1 MDQFAEYFPAVP
13 TFLFGLCYH
22 MVMVL
27 TRHHVHE
34 KVKNPHQR
42 EKTFAQKAARY
53 LFNKLYVY
61 VFSIACIMVF
71 RAIFVLCAPYGKQ
84 QFCARI
90 PSVIWT
96 QQKQVSLEIFVAE
109 WKKISGCGNVR
120 SLYWSQK
127 FISIEHFICSEKW
140 NFSLLVCQSKLRIQI
155 SSIERIFHIPNT
167 LKQQISF
174 RML

>member
-13 TFLFGLCYH
+13 TLLFGLCYH

-42 EKTFAQKAARY
+42 EKTFAQKTARY
-53 LFNKLYVY
+53 LFNKLYIY

-90 PSVIWT
+90 PSVIWIPH
-96 QQKQVSLEIFVAE
+96 KRVSLEIFVAE
-109 WKKISGCGNVR
+109 WIENVR

-127 FISIEHFICSEKW
+127 LISIEKNVCSGKW
-140 NFSLLVCQSKLRIQI
+140 NFSLLVCQSKLRIQV

-167 LKQQISF
+167 LMEQISF

>member
-90 PSVIWT
+90 PSVIWI
-96 QQKQVSLEIFVAE
+96 QQKQDSLEIFVAE
-109 WKKISGCGNVR
+109 
-120 SLYWSQK
+120 
-127 FISIEHFICSEKW
+127 
-140 NFSLLVCQSKLRIQI
+140 
-155 SSIERIFHIPNT
+155 
-167 LKQQISF
+167 
-174 RML
+174 